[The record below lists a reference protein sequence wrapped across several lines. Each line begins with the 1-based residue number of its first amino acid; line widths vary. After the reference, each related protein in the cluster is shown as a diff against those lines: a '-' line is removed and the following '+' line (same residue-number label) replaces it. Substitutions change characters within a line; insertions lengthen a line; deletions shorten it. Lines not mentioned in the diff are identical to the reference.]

1 MSLVSLTL
9 QVSSGSLGS
18 LIDQCDFADDNSGE
32 YDCDD
37 QDDQDGQFWLG
48 SLTL

>member
-18 LIDQCDFADDNSGE
+18 LIDQCDFADDDNGE
-32 YDCDD
+32 LYCNFDYLD
-37 QDDQDGQFWLG
+37 
-48 SLTL
+48 